1 MLHDLP
7 VVAAYALAV
16 VATLLMLR
24 RVAQLWS
31 NAPARVPLHVGID
44 GRPGMLAP
52 RPFLWL
58 APGVV
63 VAVVVYL
70 GAVLATTPP
79 YAASPL
85 VLALVYVMVAEFA
98 ALTGWLASL
107 QVQMGRNQTYRIA
120 PTRLLLAVGPIIL
133 TILALVYVY
142 ATP

>member
-1 MLHDLP
+1 VLHDP
-7 VVAAYALAV
+7 FVAAAYAIAV

-24 RVAQLWS
+24 HVARVWP
-31 NAPARVPLHVGID
+31 NAPARVPLHLGID

-58 APGVV
+58 GPGI
-63 VAVVVYL
+63 VAAIVVYL
-70 GAVLATTPP
+70 GVALAMTPP

-85 VLALVYVMVAEFA
+85 VLALVYVILAEMA
-98 ALTGWLASL
+98 ALVGWLAGL
-107 QVQMGRNQTYRIA
+107 QVQIGRNQTFRIA

-133 TILALVYVY
+133 TILALVYVS